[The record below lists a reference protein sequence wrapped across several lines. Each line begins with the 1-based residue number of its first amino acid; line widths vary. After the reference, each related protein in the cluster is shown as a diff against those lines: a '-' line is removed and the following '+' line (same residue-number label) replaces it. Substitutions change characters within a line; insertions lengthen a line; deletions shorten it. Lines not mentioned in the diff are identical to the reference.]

1 MVDRSLTLL
10 IGFHIRS
17 TFLRSRWLI
26 RCTRTRANSNCDT
39 QKTMYKSSYLS
50 IVAALLFSAC
60 TVLPQP
66 SHDVTVENPAYDAA
80 VSARVRFLSSNGGA
94 GASFR
99 PGEGCYKEGYVEDD
113 KRVSVID
120 GFWAAWKYSSRSV
133 TIGMPESPR
142 PNMRVE
148 GLQFKD
154 FIKEYVVPA
163 AEPLTVTLVESLC
176 SPPAVMFVPEPGK
189 DYDIFTQFGN
199 RQCWVAVKRIDDAGT
214 DESVPL
220 RPAPKCPAP

>member
-1 MVDRSLTLL
+1 MHARFHFVVWATLL
-10 IGFHIRS
+10 
-17 TFLRSRWLI
+17 T
-26 RCTRTRANSNCDT
+26 T
-39 QKTMYKSSYLS
+39 
-50 IVAALLFSAC
+50 AC

-66 SHDVTVENPAYDAA
+66 THDVTVENPAYDPA

-133 TIGMPESPR
+133 TIGMPQSPR
-142 PNMRVE
+142 PDMRVE

-163 AEPLTVTLVESLC
+163 AKPITVTMLASNC
-176 SPPAVMFVPEPGK
+176 TPPAVTFVPEPGK
-189 DYDIFTQFGN
+189 DYDIFVQFGN
-199 RQCWVAVKRIDDAGT
+199 RQCWVSVKRIDDKGT
-214 DESVPL
+214 DETVPL
-220 RPAPKCPAP
+220 ARAPKCPAS